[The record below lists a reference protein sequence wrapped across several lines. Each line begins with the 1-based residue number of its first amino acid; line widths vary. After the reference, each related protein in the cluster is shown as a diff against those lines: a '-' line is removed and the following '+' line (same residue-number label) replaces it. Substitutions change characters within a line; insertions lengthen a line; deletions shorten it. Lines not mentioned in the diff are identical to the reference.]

1 MSTEKNQVINFDS
14 ISFIAFL
21 YQKRKII
28 LSITIAAAIIS
39 SVVSILIPNK
49 YKSTVIMFPTTTGSI
64 AKALIAEQR
73 TGKDDIMQLGEEEQA
88 EQMLQILY
96 SDKITNAIIKK
107 FDLMNHY
114 EIDTTSK
121 YKYTNLKKEYEN
133 NITFKR
139 TEYMSVRIDVLD
151 TDPKMAADIAN
162 EIARLYDEIK
172 NEMLRERSKQAFE
185 IVSSEYNNFLALIKF
200 QEDSLAKI
208 MSYGVFD
215 YESQSEMLMEQYAI
229 ALSKNDMSAAKRI
242 QDKLDILAKYGSAY
256 MSLREKLDNERKN
269 LAVLKAKYDE
279 AKVDAEQNIT
289 HKFVVNFATA
299 AEKKSYPVRWLIVT
313 VSTVASFL
321 LSIFLIVVIEQ
332 FQRVKLDLNK

>member
-1 MSTEKNQVINFDS
+1 MSTEKNQAINFDS

-28 LSITIAAAIIS
+28 LSVTIAAAVIS
-39 SVVSILIPNK
+39 AVVSLLIPNK

-96 SDKITNAIIKK
+96 SDKITNAIIEK

-114 EIDTTSK
+114 KIDTTSK
-121 YKYTNLKKEYEN
+121 YKYTKLKKEYES

-151 TDPKMAADIAN
+151 TDPQMAADIAN

-185 IVSSEYNNFLALIKF
+185 LVEREYNNFLALIKM

-229 ALSKNDMSAAKRI
+229 ALAKNDMGAANRI
-242 QDKLDILAKYGSAY
+242 QQKLDILAKYGAAY
-256 MSLREKLDNERKN
+256 ISLREKLDNERKN

-279 AKVDAEQNIT
+279 AKVDAEQNMT
-289 HKFVVNFATA
+289 HKFVVNYATP

-313 VSTVASFL
+313 VSTVATFL

>member
-1 MSTEKNQVINFDS
+1 MNTEKSQVINFDS

-28 LSITIAAAIIS
+28 LSVTIAAAI
-39 SVVSILIPNK
+39 VSTIVSLLIPNK

-73 TGKDDIMQLGEEEQA
+73 TGKDDILQLGEEEQA

-96 SDKITNAIIKK
+96 SDKITNAIIEK

-114 EIDTTSK
+114 KIDTTSK
-121 YKYTNLKKEYEN
+121 YKYTELKKEYEN
-133 NITFKR
+133 NISFKR

-151 TDPKMAADIAN
+151 TDPQMAADIAN
-162 EIARLYDEIK
+162 EIANLYDQIK

-185 IVSSEYNNFLALIKF
+185 IVSKEYNNFLEFIKL

-229 ALSKNDMSAAKRI
+229 ALAKNDMAAAKRI
-242 QDKLDILAKYGSAY
+242 EEKLDILAKYGVAY
-256 MSLREKLDNERKN
+256 VSLREKLDNERKN

-279 AKVDAEQNIT
+279 AKIDAEQNMT
-289 HKFVVNFATA
+289 HKFVVNYATP

-321 LSIFLIVVIEQ
+321 LCIFIIVVLEQ
-332 FQRVKLDLNK
+332 FQRVKLELNK

>member
-1 MSTEKNQVINFDS
+1 MSTEKNQSINFDS
-14 ISFIAFL
+14 ISFLAFL

-28 LSITIAAAIIS
+28 LSITLAAALIS
-39 SVVSILIPNK
+39 AVVSLLIPNK
-49 YKSTVIMFPTTTGSI
+49 YKSTVILFPTTTGSI

-73 TGKDDIMQLGEEEQA
+73 TGKDDILQLGEEEQA

-96 SDKITNAIIKK
+96 SDKITNAIIQK

-114 EIDTTSK
+114 KIDSTSK
-121 YKYTNLKKEYEN
+121 YKYTELKKEYES

-151 TDPKMAADIAN
+151 TDPQMAADIAN
-162 EIARLYDEIK
+162 EIARLYDEVK
-172 NEMLRERSKQAFE
+172 NEMLKERAVQAFNLVE
-185 IVSSEYNNFLALIKF
+185 KEYNDFLALIKS

-229 ALSKNDMSAAKRI
+229 ALSKNDMGAANRI
-242 QDKLDILAKYGSAY
+242 QDKLDVLAKYGAAY

-279 AKVDAEQNIT
+279 AKVDAEQSMT
-289 HKFVVNFATA
+289 HKFVVNYATP

-313 VSTVASFL
+313 VSSVASFL
-321 LSIFLIVVIEQ
+321 LSIFLIVVLEQ
-332 FQRVKLDLNK
+332 FQRIKLDLKN

>member
-1 MSTEKNQVINFDS
+1 MSTEKNQSINFDS
-14 ISFIAFL
+14 ISFLAFL
-21 YQKRKII
+21 NQKRKII
-28 LSITIAAAIIS
+28 LSITLAAALIS
-39 SVVSILIPNK
+39 AVVSLLIPNK
-49 YKSTVIMFPTTTGSI
+49 YKSTVILFPTTTGSI

-73 TGKDDIMQLGEEEQA
+73 TGKDDILQLGEEEQA

-96 SDKITNAIIKK
+96 SDKITNAIIQK

-114 EIDTTSK
+114 KIDSTSK
-121 YKYTNLKKEYEN
+121 YKYTELKKEYES

-151 TDPKMAADIAN
+151 TDPQMAADIAN
-162 EIARLYDEIK
+162 EIARLYDEVK
-172 NEMLRERSKQAFE
+172 NEMLKERAVQAFNLVE
-185 IVSSEYNNFLALIKF
+185 KEYNDFLALIKS

-229 ALSKNDMSAAKRI
+229 ALSKNDMGAANRI
-242 QDKLDILAKYGSAY
+242 QDKLDVLAKYGAAY

-279 AKVDAEQNIT
+279 AKVDAEQSMT
-289 HKFVVNFATA
+289 HKFVVNYATP

-313 VSTVASFL
+313 VSSVASFL
-321 LSIFLIVVIEQ
+321 LSIFLIVVLEQ
-332 FQRVKLDLNK
+332 FQRIKLDLKN